1 MPKDRKEQIKDILT
15 EKPFVSLH
23 ELEAKFPE
31 VTSMTLR
38 RDIAYL
44 ESRGELIKVRGG
56 ARSMKFITSSMEDEF
71 GKRLHE
77 CTEEKARIALAALA
91 FIEPNRSI
99 FIDSGTTALAL
110 ASVVPDQHII
120 FTTTGPHVAIELAK
134 NRKNIVNLVG
144 GMINHDNFSV
154 SGMEAL
160 RFVSEINIDIAFMVP
175 SCVSVSCGFT
185 CGNYS
190 ECEMKKFILAKAM
203 RKIVLMDSTKL
214 GKSLP
219 YTFCHAEDIDV
230 LITDD
235 ELPHDF
241 RDQLEKNNVKIIIAK

>member
-185 CGNYS
+185 CGNY
-190 ECEMKKFILAKAM
+190 IGM
-203 RKIVLMDSTKL
+203 RNEEIHSRKGNAENCPHGQHEARQKPAVYL
-214 GKSLP
+214 LP
-219 YTFCHAEDIDV
+219 CRGYRCADNRRRAAARFSRSA
-230 LITDD
+230 
-235 ELPHDF
+235 
-241 RDQLEKNNVKIIIAK
+241 